1 MPDYLM
7 RDAVPLTPDQWQ
19 RIDEIVIKVARET
32 LVGRRF
38 LALYGPL
45 GAGHHGVALDAV
57 SGISPASVD
66 TAGTS
71 PGGLIR
77 ASGRCYLPL
86 PLIYKDFELH
96 WRDIELSRQTG
107 VPLDLGPAA
116 AASALCARAE
126 DDLIF
131 NGSRA
136 LGIKGLMNSDG
147 RASVPMSDWKQAGAA
162 CKDVAGA
169 LAQLQRAD
177 LHRPYV
183 LVVSQG
189 VYPLLARPYAGSGS
203 LEIEV
208 IKQLAD
214 GGVFWS
220 PVLSEPSA
228 VLVASAPEYLDL
240 AVGQDLTT
248 AYLESQNMIHR
259 LRVLESVVLRVREPR
274 AICAIGPGTGRKAAP
289 RRATRR

>member
-1 MPDYLM
+1 
-7 RDAVPLTPDQWQ
+7 LTPDQWQ
-19 RIDEIVIKVARET
+19 RFDEIVVAVAKET

-45 GAGHHGVALDAV
+45 GAGHQQVSLDAV

-66 TAGTS
+66 AAGAS
-71 PGGLIR
+71 PGEVIR
-77 ASGRCYLPL
+77 ASGRSFLPL

-96 WRDIELSRQTG
+96 WRDIEFSRQTG
-107 VPLDLGPAA
+107 LALDIGPAA
-116 AASALCARAE
+116 AASAACARAE

-131 NGSRA
+131 NGNGA
-136 LGIKGLMNSDG
+136 LGVRGLMNTEGGST
-147 RASVPMSDWKQAGAA
+147 VPMSDWAQAGAA
-162 CKDVAGA
+162 CKDVSAA
-169 LAQLQRAD
+169 LARVQRAD
-177 LHRPYV
+177 VRPPYA

-189 VYPLLARPYAGSGS
+189 LYPLLARPYAGS

-214 GGVFWS
+214 GGVFWT

-228 VLVASAPEYLDL
+228 GLVASSPQYLDL

-248 AYLESQNMIHR
+248 AYLETQNMIHK
-259 LRVLESVVLRVREPR
+259 LRVLESVVLRVRQPR
-274 AICAIGPGTGRKAAP
+274 AICAIERRVRSGRS
-289 RRATRR
+289 TRR